1 MTHGSAA
8 PHGNVQN
15 ARQSSKHGKG
25 AGRTAKKVR
34 TAEKVRRTA
43 KKKTHGKGRCRAV
56 LEKRTAKNSLP
67 GSTLPCSRCRASTH
81 GKGFAVR
88 FPPFAVRF
96 ARTAKNCSP
105 VVLAGVI
112 VVLCS
117 QREELCAYV
126 AQFTSRISTTKIPS
140 FPCPD
145 LLNFRGVLF

>member
-88 FPPFAVRF
+88 FAPFAVRF
-96 ARTAKNCSP
+96 SRTAKHCSA
-105 VVLAGVI
+105 VVMNGRAFSIYARLHVDI
-112 VVLCS
+112 
-117 QREELCAYV
+117 
-126 AQFTSRISTTKIPS
+126 
-140 FPCPD
+140 
-145 LLNFRGVLF
+145 